1 MVKRPKIMLTHVNM
15 VKRPKIN
22 KMFIPLIILILRNTC
37 SCISHTHSG
46 YNYGVSV
53 CSSVECSF
61 HNFSYLITFTFKLP
75 NWTRIN

>member
-37 SCISHTHSG
+37 SFISHSG

>member
-37 SCISHTHSG
+37 SFISHSG

-53 CSSVECSF
+53 CSSG
-61 HNFSYLITFTFKLP
+61 
-75 NWTRIN
+75 